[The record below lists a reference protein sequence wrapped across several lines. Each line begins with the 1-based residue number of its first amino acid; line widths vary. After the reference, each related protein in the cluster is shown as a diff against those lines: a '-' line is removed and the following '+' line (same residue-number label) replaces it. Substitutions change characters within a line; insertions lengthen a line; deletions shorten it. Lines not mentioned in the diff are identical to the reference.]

1 MYNKIKDN
9 LMEEIIMTTKEMWLA
24 KSDLDENLRSSLE
37 AYSQDES
44 YDAFY
49 TQLEFGTAGMRGLLG
64 AGPNRMNIYTVGRA
78 NLGYGKY
85 LLSLGHQDPKVAI
98 AYDNRHY
105 SQEFAFKCAQ
115 QLAQLGI
122 ESYVFETL
130 RPTPELSF
138 AVRELGCIGGIV
150 ITASHNPKEYNG
162 YKVYDETGCQLTP
175 EKVEKVIELV
185 NEVENE
191 LDINFDIEPKQEE
204 LIHVISTE
212 IDEPY
217 KEAVLGIQLRPEV
230 DKSKL
235 KIVFTPQHG
244 TAYPLMM
251 EIFEEAGYDVELVEE
266 QAFPDSDFINTKTPN
281 PEERDSYDL
290 AITLA
295 EKVDAD
301 LILSTDPDADRMGI
315 VVKHQGGYQY
325 LTGNQGGTI
334 LLEYILSTLKEKN
347 RLPHNGVIY
356 NTIVTSDAGE
366 KVANLYGVETE
377 KTLTGF
383 KYIGTKIHES
393 DRPFLF
399 GYEES
404 YGYLIK
410 EFVRD
415 KDALQA
421 CLMLAEA
428 AAYYKSDSKTLVDVL
443 YDCFEKVGFF
453 VEETVSVTLAGQE
466 GALKIQEILSTLRNE
481 KPQMIGEMKVIYD
494 EDYQS
499 LKRTQLD
506 EVTSLNFPEAN
517 VLKYGLEDGSW
528 VAIRPSGTEPKVK
541 FYFCVRGSNQAD
553 AQIKLDKFK
562 QDISQIIE

>member
-1 MYNKIKDN
+1 
-9 LMEEIIMTTKEMWLA
+9 MTTKEMWLA

-562 QDISQIIE
+562 QDIAQIIE

>member
-562 QDISQIIE
+562 QDIAQIIE